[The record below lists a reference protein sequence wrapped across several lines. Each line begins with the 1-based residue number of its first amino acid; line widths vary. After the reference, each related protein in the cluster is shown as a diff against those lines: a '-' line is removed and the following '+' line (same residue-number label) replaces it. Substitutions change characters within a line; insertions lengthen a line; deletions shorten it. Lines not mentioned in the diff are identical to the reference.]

1 VANRW
6 LWHFTRG
13 RVTVRPAWRRYEGV
27 TAAPAPWAAKRTAAL
42 VPPSRQR
49 SAMIRS
55 AVRWTFRA

>member
-1 VANRW
+1 VANRQR
-6 LWHFTRG
+6 WHLTRD
-13 RVTVRPAWRRYEGV
+13 RVTVRPAWRYGCRGHRG
-27 TAAPAPWAAKRTAAL
+27 ACPRAAKRTAAL